1 MAQDI
6 RNISLYLGQGNVN
19 SQHWA
24 PATGLSSPGEKKTL
38 PVSAEERRRQEL
50 IQLIWSQSS
59 GPSDLLDSLGAGI
72 EMDSPASSSLSSPSQ
87 LELQQ
92 AILRSLRSDVME
104 ARRGAVSPA
113 HERTFQ
119 WIFEPPQ
126 NTGNATPGGPPWANF
141 VSWLE
146 KDDTDQIYWIT
157 GKPGSG
163 KSTLM
168 KYIVESGQ
176 LESHLQRWAGETSV
190 KTAVFYS
197 WNAGTDEQRTEIGLL
212 RSILHQYMTQ
222 MPDLLPA
229 VCSRRW
235 AIYRLFGTD
244 PSKLPPWTKTELR
257 QAFDALLPLA
267 RQSSHKLVLFID
279 GLDEFQVPDK
289 FRFLLSF
296 AETVRAGGA
305 KVCTSSRDWT
315 VFADYFRANPS
326 LRLQDLTRGDI
337 EWYIRDHLDQSVAY
351 AELKESD
358 AEGLERLVASV
369 LNKASGVF
377 LWVRMVTEVVLAGM
391 EDGETVK
398 ELKERV
404 DELPPDLCDLY
415 QGIWNKLD
423 PKGQTTVARMLR
435 LLEACTGNLT
445 APIWFA
451 AEQSDAEEALKM
463 PFNALEKLVVRR
475 LRSQT
480 RGLLEISEFGLVDYL
495 HRTARDWSLTI
506 EDKIQEMLPPDF
518 DPNLQLL
525 LAEVAIRTVLNT
537 PGSWSLDRKAFW
549 SGIGLVLEYA
559 RDVVIHSNDS
569 TNAGKVFA
577 ALDRLDKWAT
587 DSWEASG
594 HQLYVQ
600 QLRNRKDDKLDI
612 HMHWSSYQSV
622 GAIDAASLGY
632 SNTFLGV
639 ACQYALL
646 PYVKQKLGVCP
657 KLVMPKQGEVSLLE
671 NALLIPEMDIWNP
684 RYGRPI
690 SDFGRGFPHRD
701 ALLRLLLTHGADP
714 SAVPL
719 LLLHTSPVMFH
730 IKPHEAGLRNL
741 PLYKIVKALS
751 VKREGLVWKKVQ
763 AVFAENMK
771 KRGTFSRLGERISRI
786 TRPAT
791 KGIGS

>member
-1 MAQDI
+1 M
-6 RNISLYLGQGNVN
+6 
-19 SQHWA
+19 
-24 PATGLSSPGEKKTL
+24 
-38 PVSAEERRRQEL
+38 SAEERRRQEL
-50 IQLIWSQSS
+50 IQLILSQSS
-59 GPSDLLDSLGAGI
+59 GPSDLLESLGAGI

-104 ARRGAVSPA
+104 ARRGAISLA
-113 HERTFQ
+113 HEKTFQ

-126 NTGNATPGGPPWANF
+126 NDGNETPGKPPGANF
-141 VSWLE
+141 VSWME
-146 KDDTDQIYWIT
+146 QDDADQIYWIT

-163 KSTLM
+163 KSTLV
-168 KYIVESGQ
+168 KYIVESGR
-176 LESHLQRWAGETSV
+176 LEGHLQRWAGETSV

-235 AIYRLFGTD
+235 AIHRLFGTD
-244 PSKLPPWTKTELR
+244 PSKLPLWTKTELR

-267 RQSSHKLVLFID
+267 RQSNYKLVLFID
-279 GLDEFQVPDK
+279 GLDEFQVPNK

-296 AETVRAGGA
+296 AETVRAEGG

-315 VFADYFRANPS
+315 VFADYFRTNPS

-337 EWYIRDHLDQSVAY
+337 ERYILDHLDQSVAY

-358 AEGLERLVASV
+358 AKGLERLVASV

-377 LWVRMVTEVVLAGM
+377 LWVRMVTEVVVAGM
-391 EDGETVK
+391 EDGETIK
-398 ELKERV
+398 ELTERV

-415 QGIWNKLD
+415 QGIWDKLD

-435 LLEACTGNLT
+435 LLEASIGHLT
-445 APIWFA
+445 APMLFA
-451 AEQSDAEEALKM
+451 AEQPDAEEALKM
-463 PFNALEKLVVRR
+463 PMHALEKLVVRR

-480 RGLLEISEFGLVDYL
+480 RGLLELSESGLVGYL

-506 EDKIQEMLPPDF
+506 EDKTQEMLPPDF

-525 LAEVAIRTVLNT
+525 LAEVAIRTVLHA
-537 PGSWSLDRKAFW
+537 PGSWRLHDEFW
-549 SGIGLVLEYA
+549 PSIALALEYA
-559 RDVVIHSNDS
+559 TYVVIQSNDS

-577 ALDRLDKWAT
+577 ALHRLDKWAT
-587 DSWEASG
+587 DSWEASR
-594 HQLYVQ
+594 QRLYVQ
-600 QLRNRKDDKLDI
+600 PPSRKVDKLDM
-612 HMHWSSYQSV
+612 HMHWSSYQRL
-622 GAIDAASLGY
+622 GGTDAASLGY

-671 NALLIPEMDIWNP
+671 NALLIPESARLDIWDA
-684 RYGRPI
+684 RYQPI
-690 SDFGRGFPHRD
+690 SYLGPGFPHRE

-714 SAVPL
+714 SAAPL
-719 LLLHTSPVMFH
+719 LLLHASPVMFD
-730 IKPHEAGLRNL
+730 IKPHEAGLEHL

-751 VKREGLVWKKVQ
+751 VKSETLVWKKVQ

-771 KRGTFSRLGERISRI
+771 KRGAISRLGARLGRIS
-786 TRPAT
+786 RPAT